1 MTIPDYQTLMLPVL
15 RFYSDERERSIRDTI
30 DAMSVEFKLTEQEK
44 NEVLPSGQQTIL
56 ENRVAWARTYLKK
69 ASLIESTRRGYNKI
83 TSRGIGVLKQ
93 NLQRIDISY
102 LEQYDEFKT
111 FRALRHTKEETGIEP
126 ESNHQ
131 TPEEALEAA
140 YQKIRNDL
148 AAELLGR
155 LKSCS
160 PNFFERLVVEVIVKM
175 GYGGTRQDAGKAIGK
190 SGDGGIDGIIKED
203 KLGLDTIYIQAK
215 RWGNTVG
222 RPEIHSS
229 GH

>member
-155 LKSCS
+155 LKC
-160 PNFFERLVVEVIVKM
+160 
-175 GYGGTRQDAGKAIGK
+175 
-190 SGDGGIDGIIKED
+190 IIPTKYTPAK
-203 KLGLDTIYIQAK
+203 KLMRRGLLL
-215 RWGNTVG
+215 
-222 RPEIHSS
+222 
-229 GH
+229 